1 MRTAVLLIGLF
12 FVVVGIVGLVSPDS
26 LMTIRQQ
33 YVSTVV
39 IYAAVAVRLAIGLVL
54 ILFAPTSRAPKTLRA
69 LGAISCMQG
78 LAPAFIGIDGVRALQ
93 EWEAMQT
100 ALLRVGALVALTVG
114 GFLAFAATKPLSQEG
129 PH

>member
-39 IYAAVAVRLAIGLVL
+39 LYAAVAVRLAIGLVL

-100 ALLRVGALVALTVG
+100 ALLRAGALVALAVG
-114 GFLAFAATKPLSQEG
+114 GFLVFAATTPLSQES

>member
-100 ALLRVGALVALTVG
+100 ALLRAGALVALVVG
-114 GFLAFAATKPLSQEG
+114 GFLAFAATTPLSQES